1 MSSQPEPE
9 PDPVLLGECVPA
21 TTLSPGR
28 FMRCFNTSVSSSATT
43 TTVDE
48 IAQNKKTFV
57 TSQPNSVTK
66 TSTASYA
73 MASRTIGSSSRRI
86 CSSSI
91 STVGRVPEASGIGR
105 KMNQSG

>member
-43 TTVDE
+43 TVDE
-48 IAQNKKTFV
+48 IAQNKKAFV

-73 MASRTIGSSSRRI
+73 KASRTTGSSSRRI